1 MSPFDVATEFFH
13 SCESLKGWTGCQ
25 QFVAS
30 VAEFSAQC
38 EPLAEVT
45 SVEGYCEWMAGL
57 GGGPLKGCNYELHSS
72 AYVES
77 TSTAL
82 FFGTFH
88 GTHVGEGGPIP
99 ATNKTTASD
108 YVYAITMDQQ
118 NKVSRMTKIWNA
130 PWALGELGWV

>member
-1 MSPFDVATEFFH
+1 MSPFEVATEFFH
-13 SCESLKGWTGCQ
+13 SCESLKGWAGCQ

-30 VAEFSAQC
+30 DATFSAQC
-38 EPLAEVT
+38 EPLTEVT
-45 SVEGYCEWMAGL
+45 AVEGYCEWMAGL
-57 GGGPLKGCNYELHSS
+57 GGGPLKGCYYELHSS
-72 AYVES
+72 AYDES

-108 YVYAITMDQQ
+108 YVYSITMDQH

-130 PWALGELGWV
+130 PWALGELGWG